1 MLLVGLKSYIWNS
14 TNAGNSPS
22 SRSMLGQI
30 GRITCPV
37 SKNSNSVPLKQESSF
52 HCYSEP
58 DFQQSGFSFPKHK
71 LRVASSTATRQNA
84 VGNICYRILTVF
96 NPKVATAS

>member
-14 TNAGNSPS
+14 TNAGKLSVVAVDARANRPHHV
-22 SRSMLGQI
+22 
-30 GRITCPV
+30 PV
-37 SKNSNSVPLKQESSF
+37 SKNSNSVPLKQESNF

-71 LRVASSTATRQNA
+71 LRVASSTATHQTA